1 MGILPGL
8 GVPLVQPLLMGQP
21 PLKPFFGVG
30 APLLET
36 KAARGV
42 LSTDRSPTSDE
53 MHDPVTTHMASEES
67 SYILDAVAGDGNGTA
82 GSLHVPSSARQFMHV
97 SEMSKCEPR

>member
-1 MGILPGL
+1 MGLPPGL
-8 GVPLVQPLLMGQP
+8 GMPLEQSLLMGQP
-21 PLKPFFGVG
+21 PLKPLFGVG
-30 APLLET
+30 APLLER

-67 SYILDAVAGDGNGTA
+67 SYILDAVAGDGNGT
-82 GSLHVPSSARQFMHV
+82 SRRMDVPVHGNSCMYQ
-97 SEMSKCEPR
+97 K